1 MGTPS
6 RPDRTVVSETG
17 PVRSYRFYGLT
28 KEGAAEL
35 AGALAEDGMR
45 AEPIPPDKHELP
57 GWVVVASGEDRSEGL
72 LEMLAQI
79 YGGSY
84 EGEDLAGA

>member
-1 MGTPS
+1 
-6 RPDRTVVSETG
+6 
-17 PVRSYRFYGLT
+17 VRSYRFYGLSN
-28 KEGAAEL
+28 EGATSL
-35 AGALAEDGMR
+35 ANALGEDGMA
-45 AEPIPPDKHELP
+45 AERFPPGVHELD
-57 GWVVVASGEDRSEGL
+57 GWVVVANGEERSEGL

>member
-1 MGTPS
+1 VG
-6 RPDRTVVSETG
+6 
-17 PVRSYRFYGLT
+17 VRSYRFYGLSN
-28 KEGAAEL
+28 EGAANL
-35 AGALAEDGMR
+35 ANALSEDGMT
-45 AEPIPPDKHELP
+45 AEQFPPGAHELS
-57 GWVVVASGEDRSEGL
+57 GWVVVASGEERSEGL